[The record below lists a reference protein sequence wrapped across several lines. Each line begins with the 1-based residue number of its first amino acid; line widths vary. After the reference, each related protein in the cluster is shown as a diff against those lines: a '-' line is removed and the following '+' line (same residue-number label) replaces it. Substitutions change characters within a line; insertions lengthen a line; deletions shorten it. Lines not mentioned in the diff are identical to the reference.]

1 MQEIGLIAFLDMNCL
16 SFQRLWVLFSII
28 LLSLIIVGNEAN
40 SQVQENPSINLSESA
55 VAHLQCPYVRAL
67 SEQKKEKLE
76 NESSNITKTIFS
88 YLFPGSPRV
97 NSLLGTLY
105 ISSIPNFIL
114 YFVPPDIK
122 PSSLNSLVSFAV
134 GGLLGDVFLHLL
146 PHSFLGENNDEVVHF
161 VQVEEQKNVVI
172 GLAIFVG
179 LTTFFVI
186 DKLMRVANGE
196 GHSHA
201 HYEKE
206 HEHDELQR
214 DSTGKTTAIKDNS
227 SLRKRSSTNETT
239 FREEKI
245 PSNQPSNSIKLSAYL
260 NLIADATHN
269 FTDGLAMA
277 ASFYT
282 SPSIGATTTV
292 AVFFHEIP
300 HEIGDYA
307 ILIQSG
313 FTKRR
318 AMLSQFITAI
328 GAFLGTLAGIAIE
341 EYSRGEHHINNSN
354 ATVNKVDGILG
365 TGVVLGDLVIP
376 FTAGGFLYIATV
388 GVIPE
393 LLNVTGNLSR
403 DIKQAATEFF
413 TMFIG
418 VSMMAIIAWNEGA

>member
-1 MQEIGLIAFLDMNCL
+1 MNCL
-16 SFQRLWVLFSII
+16 SYQKLWVLFSVT
-28 LLSLIIVGNEAN
+28 LFSLIIFGIEAN
-40 SQVQENPSINLSESA
+40 LQVQENQTINLYE
-55 VAHLQCPYVRAL
+55 VKVTHLQCPYVRAL
-67 SEQKKEKLE
+67 SEQKKRKLE

-97 NSLLGTLY
+97 NSLLGTFY

-114 YFVPPDIK
+114 YFVPPDIQ

-146 PHSFLGENNDEVVHF
+146 PHSFLGENNDEEVHF

-196 GHSHA
+196 GGHSHA
-201 HYEKE
+201 HFENE
-206 HEHDELQR
+206 HEHDERQR
-214 DSTGKTTAIKDNS
+214 DSTGKTTATEDNS
-227 SLRKRSSTNETT
+227 SSLKKRSSNNETT

-260 NLIADATHN
+260 NLIADFTHN

-318 AMLSQFITAI
+318 AMLSQFVTAI

-341 EYSRGEHHINNSN
+341 EYSRGDHHINSN
-354 ATVNKVDGILG
+354 VTVNKYDGILG
-365 TGVVLGDLVIP
+365 TGVVLSDLVIP

-393 LLNVTGNLSR
+393 LLEVTGKLSK

-418 VSMMAIIAWNEGA
+418 VTMMAIIAWNE

>member
-1 MQEIGLIAFLDMNCL
+1 MNRSNL
-16 SFQRLWVLFSII
+16 QRLGGLFFVIL
-28 LLSLIIVGNEAN
+28 LLSLVIIKSEAN
-40 SQVQENPSINLSESA
+40 VQDKKDISSINSLTSTT
-55 VAHLQCPYVRAL
+55 VHLKCPYVRTL
-67 SEQKKEKLE
+67 SEQKKKKLE
-76 NESSNITKTIFS
+76 NESSKITKQIFS
-88 YLFPGSPRV
+88 FLFPGSPRV
-97 NSLLGTLY
+97 NSL
-105 ISSIPNFIL
+105 
-114 YFVPPDIK
+114 
-122 PSSLNSLVSFAV
+122 LVSFAV

-146 PHSFLGENNDEVVHF
+146 PHSFLGENNDEEVHF

-186 DKLMRVANGE
+186 DKLMRVANGGE
-196 GHSHA
+196 GDHSHT
-201 HYEKE
+201 HDMNE
-206 HEHDELQR
+206 HKHEYQQND
-214 DSTGKTTAIKDNS
+214 DTGKTTATKDNS
-227 SLRKRSSTNETT
+227 SILRQRTSANKVMN
-239 FREEKI
+239 EEKNE
-245 PSNQPSNSIKLSAYL
+245 SSKQPSNSIKLSAYL

-328 GAFLGTLAGIAIE
+328 GAFLGTIAGIVIE
-341 EYSRGEHHINNSN
+341 EYSRGVHDNNNTNDIININ
-354 ATVNKVDGILG
+354 ASEGILG
-365 TGVVLGDLVIP
+365 TGVILGDLVIP

-393 LLNVTGNLSR
+393 LLKVTGKLSK
-403 DIKQAATEFF
+403 DIKQAMTEFF
-413 TMFIG
+413 AMFIDPVLVDPAFRIVIRTSYVVKLSG
-418 VSMMAIIAWNEGA
+418 IT

>member
-1 MQEIGLIAFLDMNCL
+1 MVEYTFTKQIFAF
-16 SFQRLWVLFSII
+16 
-28 LLSLIIVGNEAN
+28 
-40 SQVQENPSINLSESA
+40 
-55 VAHLQCPYVRAL
+55 
-67 SEQKKEKLE
+67 
-76 NESSNITKTIFS
+76 
-88 YLFPGSPRV
+88 LFPGSPRV
-97 NSLLGTLY
+97 NSILATFY

-146 PHSFLGENNDEVVHF
+146 PHSFLGETFDDEVHF
-161 VQVEEQKNVVI
+161 VQVDKQKNVVI

-179 LTTFFVI
+179 FTTFFVI
-186 DKLMRVANGE
+186 DKLMRVANGGE
-196 GHSHA
+196 GGHSHN
-201 HYEKE
+201 HKEDIHNDNHDHKDSGSSTSFNSSNNDSTLRQRKSTIEKE
-206 HEHDELQR
+206 ITDEEP
-214 DSTGKTTAIKDNS
+214 
-227 SLRKRSSTNETT
+227 ETRT
-239 FREEKI
+239 
-245 PSNQPSNSIKLSAYL
+245 PSNSIKLSAYL

-277 ASFYT
+277 ASFYS

-328 GAFLGTLAGIAIE
+328 GAFLGTFTGIMIE
-341 EYSRGEHHINNSN
+341 EFSREHHETENLSLFATGNSSLPITEDLSSFN
-354 ATVNKVDGILG
+354 ASGIWG

-393 LLNVTGNLSR
+393 LLEVTGKF
-403 DIKQAATEFF
+403 IKDLRQASIEFL

-418 VSMMAIIAWNEGA
+418 VGMMAIIAWNE